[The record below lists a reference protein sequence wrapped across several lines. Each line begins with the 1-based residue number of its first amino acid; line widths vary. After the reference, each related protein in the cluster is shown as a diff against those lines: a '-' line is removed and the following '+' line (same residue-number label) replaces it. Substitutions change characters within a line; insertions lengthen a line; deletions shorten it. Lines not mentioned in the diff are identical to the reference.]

1 MAGLCFLFNISLLE
15 NILETINPD
24 VLTAF
29 TVRTFINP
37 TEPGEPRTR
46 AEIKRKLLNHK
57 YFASVGRE
65 NIPEKFRLLSKPSHA
80 ENQNLTL
87 EKQG

>member
-46 AEIKRKLLNHK
+46 AEIKIKLLNHK
-57 YFASVGRE
+57 YLVSVGRE
-65 NIPEKFRLLSKPSHA
+65 NIPEKFRLLQA
-80 ENQNLTL
+80 FTC
-87 EKQG
+87 

>member
-37 TEPGEPRTR
+37 TEPGEP
-46 AEIKRKLLNHK
+46 EP
-57 YFASVGRE
+57 GR
-65 NIPEKFRLLSKPSHA
+65 RLK
-80 ENQNLTL
+80 
-87 EKQG
+87 